1 MSRYDNTS
9 RNAIDMSSRYS
20 NRSGR
25 VSKYN
30 TTIYKQVEERNSDI
44 YVTTQ
49 SGDRL
54 DLLAEKYYGDSS
66 LWWFIGRVNNISTL
80 NLEGGLLL
88 RIPAS
93 AVDASNE

>member
-30 TTIYKQVEERNSDI
+30 TTIHKQVEERNSDI

-80 NLEGGLLL
+80 NLEGGLVL